1 MSLFTYVCL
10 GLLIIACLV
19 IAVLAIRI
27 SILKSRLS
35 KDPIGVL
42 KIDSS
47 DIVDGPLL
55 FLELNRDVDTVKLM
69 HDKEIMLKVDATDFV
84 SHK

>member
-10 GLLIIACLV
+10 CLLIIACLV
-19 IAVLAIRI
+19 IAVLAIKI
-27 SILKSRLS
+27 SILKSRLN
-35 KDPIGVL
+35 KEPIGVL

-69 HDKEIMLKVDATDFV
+69 HDKEIMLKVDATDFI

>member
-1 MSLFTYVCL
+1 MSLFTYICL

-19 IAVLAIRI
+19 IAVLAIQI
-27 SILKSRLS
+27 SMLKSHLS